1 MSITT
6 QKTLCYFKDSF
17 YFTHFMKS
25 LQPFITKQN
34 NYMLLESTDGETV
47 IGYACDNVRFAK
59 QVYPD
64 YVSIM
69 EPFSVYL
76 SPMSIYPKKNEGNVK
91 LSMDAN
97 GYAVIEFGTIKLQN
111 SQPQTPLD
119 FHKLYECVQKTIIEN
134 VALDRKRLQETV
146 QSLKSPY
153 PGLGDG
159 VSIEFQGPLN
169 PVKIVNGANER
180 YIMPVRF
187 PDSK

>member
-64 YVSIM
+64 YVSVM
-69 EPFSVYL
+69 EPFSVYHP
-76 SPMSIYPKKNEGNVK
+76 PMSTYPKKKEGNVK
-91 LSMDAN
+91 LSRDAT
-97 GYAVIEFGTIKLQN
+97 G
-111 SQPQTPLD
+111 
-119 FHKLYECVQKTIIEN
+119 
-134 VALDRKRLQETV
+134 
-146 QSLKSPY
+146 
-153 PGLGDG
+153 
-159 VSIEFQGPLN
+159 
-169 PVKIVNGANER
+169 
-180 YIMPVRF
+180 
-187 PDSK
+187 

>member
-34 NYMLLESTDGETV
+34 NYMLLESTDEETV

-76 SPMSIYPKKNEGNVK
+76 SPMSIYPKKNEGSVK
-91 LSMDAN
+91 LSMDDDGNAI
-97 GYAVIEFGTIKLQN
+97 IEFGTIKLQN

-134 VALDRKRLQETV
+134 VALDRKRLQETI

-153 PGLGDG
+153 SRLDNY
-159 VSIEFQGPLN
+159 VSVEFQGPSN

-187 PDSK
+187 S